1 MALHILNLERGLAPL
16 SQTHELSFLFVLV
29 IQDFVGKGLA
39 QLSST
44 KSGKRSWG
52 RDARMPTDKHRG
64 RWNTLDAK
72 LLVVASQTLYRNRT
86 IFRASSRSS

>member
-1 MALHILNLERGLAPL
+1 MALGTVISAHGCLRSNSGKANAIAVEEGIMALHILNLERGLAPL

-52 RDARMPTDKHRG
+52 RGCTHA
-64 RWNTLDAK
+64 N
-72 LLVVASQTLYRNRT
+72 
-86 IFRASSRSS
+86 